1 MLNRVCD
8 LFSIKYPIVQAGM
21 VWCSGWELASAVSN
35 AGGLGLIGS
44 GSMDP
49 ETLRLHIR
57 KAKSNTKN
65 HFGVNIPLLYSHAD
79 EIIKIV
85 IDEQVPVVFTS
96 AGNPAKY
103 TATLKDKGI
112 KVAHVVANCKFAQK
126 SIEAGVD
133 AIVVEGVEAGGH
145 NGREE
150 TTTLVL
156 LQLVKQ
162 FCNLPV
168 IAAGGISTG
177 KSMAAVFALGAEGIQ
192 VGSRFAACTESS
204 AHDNFKNKI
213 IEVGD
218 GDTRMALRKLT
229 PVRLIKNEL
238 SRKLEEAESTC
249 SSNEEVLKIL
259 GRGRSKLGMFDGD
272 LVEGELEI
280 GQIAALIKDIKPAA
294 EIINDII
301 NEYNVAINELKAF

>member
-1 MLNRVCD
+1 
-8 LFSIKYPIVQAGM
+8 
-21 VWCSGWELASAVSN
+21 
-35 AGGLGLIGS
+35 
-44 GSMDP
+44 
-49 ETLRLHIR
+49 
-57 KAKSNTKN
+57 
-65 HFGVNIPLLYSHAD
+65 
-79 EIIKIV
+79 
-85 IDEQVPVVFTS
+85 
-96 AGNPAKY
+96 
-103 TATLKDKGI
+103 
-112 KVAHVVANCKFAQK
+112 
-126 SIEAGVD
+126 
-133 AIVVEGVEAGGH
+133 
-145 NGREE
+145 
-150 TTTLVL
+150 
-156 LQLVKQ
+156 
-162 FCNLPV
+162 
-168 IAAGGISTG
+168 
-177 KSMAAVFALGAEGIQ
+177 MAAVFALGAEGIQ

-280 GQIAALIKDIKPAA
+280 GQIAALINDIKPAA